1 MALFSNV
8 AAAEVPVEV
17 LDGAPRWSYGNLAEK
32 FARVQILVTWYGG
45 DPDRY
50 LAAIAAG
57 MEDRG
62 DEEFVLEVKRRL
74 LADPSLGAYM
84 RRVVAEFASRFGCE

>member
-1 MALFSNV
+1 MSLYTPADL
-8 AAAEVPVEV
+8 AEVEI

-50 LAAIAAG
+50 LDAIEQG

-62 DEEFVLEVKRRL
+62 DAEFVLDVKRRL
-74 LADPSLGAYM
+74 HDDPSLGNYM
-84 RRVVAEFASRFGCE
+84 RRVVTEFASRFGSE